1 MRGVEI
7 SALTRPPST
16 GNRPPATD
24 LQPLPSLSSP
34 LSDAEY
40 TALVTALDERIKAI
54 DGTGFV
60 TTPLM
65 YSDELQA
72 FIKNESGQVAGS
84 HKARHLFN
92 VMIYLQVW
100 RPR

>member
-1 MRGVEI
+1 M
-7 SALTRPPST
+7 
-16 GNRPPATD
+16 
-24 LQPLPSLSSP
+24 
-34 LSDAEY
+34 
-40 TALVTALDERIKAI
+40 TALDEKIKTI

-92 VMIYLQVW
+92 VMTYLQVRW
-100 RPR
+100 WVNGLQ